1 MFDFFVKSLIFT
13 PLHIENAQSASPR
26 SLITAPFGGVLN
38 VQRCKRPFALSNTF
52 RFCSK
57 RNDEINAQYILNIKK
72 QNQFHESEVDRFLME
87 NEFIKDK
94 KLISISPGGFKG
106 FYVMGVCKY
115 LKSKYDLDNYIF
127 SGASAGAWNSLLL
140 CFNRDIDE
148 IQYKILDK
156 TLQDTNKLGDIEK
169 RIKDKMLETYST
181 DDFDLRRLFIGVT
194 TIDKYKS
201 NTTIF
206 TGFDNLE
213 DALNCCIASSHIPLV
228 TGGFTNVY
236 RNILSFDGGFSKY
249 PYLNTSKSVLHITP
263 NIWKSKQQ
271 SYSTMSISDY
281 TALFSKTRYNF
292 LDMVED
298 GYKDSDI
305 NKKTLDGI
313 FDIKT

>member
-1 MFDFFVKSLIFT
+1 MF
-13 PLHIENAQSASPR
+13 
-26 SLITAPFGGVLN
+26 
-38 VQRCKRPFALSNTF
+38 KRQTVLSNTF
-52 RFCSK
+52 RGYSK
-57 RNDEINAQYILNIKK
+57 KGDEINAQYIRNIKK
-72 QNQFHESEVDRFLME
+72 QHQFHESEVDRFLLE

-94 KLISISPGGFKG
+94 KLVSISPGGFKG
-106 FYVMGVCKY
+106 FYVMGICKY
-115 LKSKYDLDNYIF
+115 LKSNYDLDKYIF

-148 IQYKILDK
+148 IQQKILDK

-169 RIKDKMLETYST
+169 RIKVKMLETYST

-213 DALNCCIASSHIPLV
+213 DALNCCIASSHIPMV
-228 TGGFTNVY
+228 TGGFTNLY

-249 PYLNTSKSVLHITP
+249 PYLNTSKSILHITP
-263 NIWKSKQQ
+263 NIWNPKQ
-271 SYSTMSISDY
+271 SSSTMSITDY
-281 TALFSKTRYNF
+281 TTLFSKTQYNF
-292 LDMVED
+292 SEMVED
-298 GYKDSDI
+298 GYKDSEK
-305 NKKTLDGI
+305 NKKTLDAL

>member
-1 MFDFFVKSLIFT
+1 MFDFFVKSLIF
-13 PLHIENAQSASPR
+13 
-26 SLITAPFGGVLN
+26 
-38 VQRCKRPFALSNTF
+38 KRPFTLSNTF
-52 RFCSK
+52 RSYSK
-57 RNDEINAQYILNIKK
+57 RNDEINAQYIRNIKK

-115 LKSKYDLDNYIF
+115 LKSNYDLDNYIF

-156 TLQDTNKLGDIEK
+156 TLNDINKLGDIEK
-169 RIKDKMLETYST
+169 QIKNKMLETYST

-228 TGGFTNVY
+228 TGGFTNIY

-263 NIWKSKQQ
+263 NIWNIKRS
-271 SYSTMSISDY
+271 SSVMSITDY
-281 TALFSKTRYNF
+281 TTLFSKTQYNF
-292 LDMVED
+292 LDMIEE
-298 GYKDSDI
+298 GYKDSDR
-305 NKKTLDGI
+305 NKKTLDSI
-313 FDIKT
+313 FNIKT

>member
-1 MFDFFVKSLIFT
+1 MFDFFVKSLLF
-13 PLHIENAQSASPR
+13 
-26 SLITAPFGGVLN
+26 
-38 VQRCKRPFALSNTF
+38 KRPLTFSNTF
-52 RFCSK
+52 RSYSK

-87 NEFIKDK
+87 NEFIKNK

-115 LKSKYDLDNYIF
+115 LKSNYDLDNYIF

-169 RIKDKMLETYST
+169 RIKNKMLETYST

-249 PYLNTSKSVLHITP
+249 PYLNTSKSLLHITP
-263 NIWKSKQQ
+263 NIWNNKQ
-271 SYSTMSISDY
+271 SYSTMSINDY
-281 TALFSKTRYNF
+281 TALFSKTQYNF
-292 LDMVED
+292 LDMVEHGFRD
-298 GYKDSDI
+298 TEK
-305 NKKTLDGI
+305 NKKTLDVI